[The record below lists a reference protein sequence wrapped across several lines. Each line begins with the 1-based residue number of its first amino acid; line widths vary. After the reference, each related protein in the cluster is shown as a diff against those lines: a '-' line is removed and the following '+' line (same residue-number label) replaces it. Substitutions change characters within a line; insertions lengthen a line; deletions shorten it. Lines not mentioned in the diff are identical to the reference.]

1 MTWTVHKFGG
11 TSLADADCFRRVA
24 GIVAAQSGD
33 SQAVV
38 VSAIGGM
45 TDVLLGLVNAASS
58 QADVAPQL
66 AALKDR
72 YHGIVSALLADGG
85 VPLIEQ
91 MERDLADV
99 ESVLTALALV
109 KSASHRSR
117 DLVAGFGEL
126 WSARLLTAVL
136 TAERTRPVRLI
147 DARDAL
153 RVVPS
158 EMGPVVQWDDSRTAL
173 ASCLPTD
180 FKGTAVITGFIA
192 RTPDGLQTTLGRNG
206 SDFSASIQ
214 GGPVS
219 WEVRGWVSRS

>member
-1 MTWTVHKFGG
+1 MAWNVHKFGG
-11 TSLADADCFRRVA
+11 TSLADAQCFRRVA
-24 GIVAAQSGD
+24 AIIAAQTNA

-45 TDVLLGLVNAASS
+45 TDVLLGLVSAASN
-58 QADVAPQL
+58 QGDVAPQL
-66 AALKDR
+66 AMLKDR
-72 YHGIVSALLADGG
+72 YHGIVSELLADGG

-136 TAERTRPVRLI
+136 AAQQERRVVLV
-147 DARDAL
+147 DAREAL

-158 EMGPVVQWDDSRTAL
+158 EMGPVVQWEESGAQHWPPVWRR
-173 ASCLPTD
+173 SS
-180 FKGTAVITGFIA
+180 TGS
-192 RTPDGLQTTLGRNG
+192 P
-206 SDFSASIQ
+206 
-214 GGPVS
+214 
-219 WEVRGWVSRS
+219 